1 MQQFLSAIALFLAAA
16 TCTLASAEDAFPL
29 KAKRILFLGDS
40 ITAAGEYVY
49 MIDMQLRL
57 QSTSPAPVIINAGLP
72 SENVTGLSEPDHPF
86 PRPNVH
92 ERLDRALNMFK
103 PDVVVACYGMN
114 DGIYYPFS
122 EERFQKYQAGINT
135 LIEKVYA
142 ANAKLVLLTPPPFDA
157 APLKAAGKLLPAGA
171 EKYAWFAVYESYDE
185 VIQKYGKWILEQKD
199 RVEMVVDVYSPSIEF
214 WTEQRKTDPAF
225 TVAADGVHC
234 NSTGHRTLAEAILKA
249 WGITKWVETS
259 SEMTQLSN
267 QQGSVLHDAWLSHIG
282 HKRPGTGVGLPLPE
296 AEAKAAEIEKQL
308 KPLVEKL
315 RASSR

>member
-1 MQQFLSAIALFLAAA
+1 MKRLASVICFLLSIS
-16 TCTLASAEDAFPL
+16 TCLSLSAEDTFPL
-29 KAKRILFLGDS
+29 QARRILFLGDS

-57 QSTSPAPVIINAGLP
+57 QSKGPAPVIINAGLP
-72 SENVTGLSEPDHPF
+72 SVTGLSEPDHPF

-92 ERLDRALNMFK
+92 ERLDRALSMFK

-135 LIEKVYA
+135 LIEKVHA

-157 APLKAAGKLLPAGA
+157 TPLKAAGKLLPAGA
-171 EKYAWFAVYESYDE
+171 EKYAWFAVYEGYDE

-199 RVEMVVDVYSPSIEF
+199 RVEMVVDVYSPSMDF
-214 WTEQRKTDPAF
+214 WTEQRKNDPTF

-249 WGITKWVETS
+249 WGITKWVETTG
-259 SEMTQLSN
+259 EMTQLSN
-267 QQGSVLHDAWLSHIG
+267 QQGTVLHDAWLSHIG
-282 HKRPGTGVGLPLPE
+282 HKRPGTGTGLPLPE

-315 RASSR
+315 RASTR